1 MPIYEF
7 ICQECKNIFELF
19 AIKEGDLV
27 EIKCPACY
35 SENLERMMSKVTV
48 TSGGNSGK
56 KQTSVEN
63 RSCSSGT
70 CSTIT
75 LPGHTK

>member
-7 ICQECKNIFELF
+7 LCRECKNIFELL
-19 AIKEGDLV
+19 AIKESDLI
-27 EIKCPACY
+27 EMKCPTCD
-35 SENLERMMSKVTV
+35 SDHLERVLSKITV

-56 KQTSVEN
+56 KRTSVEN
-63 RSCSSGT
+63 RSCSSGA